1 MSSVVVRVLSSK
13 SMGLAGRM
21 CVSAYTSTMKD
32 INVTFFRSS
41 ISCSL
46 MEGKKDRGCT
56 SLVGRGKTNKVESRL
71 HGVELIEV
79 YRMTCIPCR
88 SVSKYRTIL
97 FETIYTYFKVFQSL
111 FGPAL
116 IQYVLSK
123 SHFHVCSAIGK
134 NARAQSRYR
143 Y

>member
-1 MSSVVVRVLSSK
+1 
-13 SMGLAGRM
+13 
-21 CVSAYTSTMKD
+21 
-32 INVTFFRSS
+32 
-41 ISCSL
+41 
-46 MEGKKDRGCT
+46 MEGKKIGVVRRWWVED
-56 SLVGRGKTNKVESRL
+56 KTNKVESRL
-71 HGVELIEV
+71 QGVELIEV
-79 YRMTCIPCR
+79 YRMTCISCR
-88 SVSKYRTIL
+88 SVSKHRTIL

-123 SHFHVCSAIGK
+123 SHFHVRSAIGK

>member
-46 MEGKKDRGCT
+46 MEGKKIGVVRRWWVED
-56 SLVGRGKTNKVESRL
+56 KTNKVESRL
-71 HGVELIEV
+71 QGVELIEV
-79 YRMTCIPCR
+79 YRMTCISCR
-88 SVSKYRTIL
+88 SVSKHRTIL